1 MQPMG
6 GGLRGPGAGG
16 GLRGGAATGQALGR
30 TTGQQPPSGMFWYY
44 RRPGGS
50 VMIVHLD
57 TKGRVEGITLSGSIP
72 YLAGTTSRNI
82 GLTSSYMEVISRYGY
97 PDQSTTLAN
106 AVELTYLD
114 HGVRFRLEGMRVK
127 EIAIGSSVT
136 RAVQAAPVQVGPA
149 APPPA
154 GLTVE
159 ELRGYL

>member
-1 MQPMG
+1 
-6 GGLRGPGAGG
+6 
-16 GLRGGAATGQALGR
+16 
-30 TTGQQPPSGMFWYY
+30 
-44 RRPGGS
+44 
-50 VMIVHLD
+50 MIVHLD
-57 TKGRVEGITLSGSIP
+57 VKGKVESVTLSGNLP

-106 AVELTYLD
+106 AIELTYLD

-136 RAVQAAPVQVGPA
+136 KAVLAAPAQVAPA
-149 APPPA
+149 TPPPA

>member
-1 MQPMG
+1 
-6 GGLRGPGAGG
+6 
-16 GLRGGAATGQALGR
+16 
-30 TTGQQPPSGMFWYY
+30 MFWYY
-44 RRPGGS
+44 RRPGS
-50 VMIVHLD
+50 VVMIVHLD
-57 TKGRVEGITLSGSIP
+57 TKGKVAGVTLSGDMP

-136 RAVQAAPVQVGPA
+136 KAVLAAPVQVAPA
-149 APPPA
+149 TPPPA